1 MTTTTLTQG
10 AHHVG
15 LTVLDL
21 AAAREFFVQTLGF
34 RQVGEK
40 PDYPAVFVSDG
51 HTLITLWRA
60 ADPTSAVA
68 FDRQRNIGL
77 HHLALKVADRA
88 TLQMAYEKVAAAPGV
103 EIEFA
108 PQPLG
113 SGPAWHMM
121 CRVTGGIRL
130 ELIAVAT

>member
-1 MTTTTLTQG
+1 MTTTALTQG

-15 LTVLDL
+15 LTVVDL
-21 AAAREFFVQTLGF
+21 IATRDFFLQTLGF

-51 HTLITLWRA
+51 HTMITLWRV
-60 ADPTSAVA
+60 ADATAYVA
-68 FDRQRNIGL
+68 FDRRRNIGL
-77 HHLALKVADRA
+77 HHLALRVADRA
-88 TLQMAYEKVAAAPGV
+88 ALQEAYEKVAAAPGA

-113 SGPAWHMM
+113 GGATWHMM
-121 CRVTGGIRL
+121 CQIPGGIRL
-130 ELIAVAT
+130 ELISVAT